1 MTTITFE
8 DNLNLDKQ
16 SFKNLWD
23 FKLYL
28 DENTTF
34 TELNLL
40 DKSEYTD
47 EIFEKMKQTQ
57 KLPDSEFVNL

>member
-16 SFKNLWD
+16 NFKKLWD
-23 FKLYL
+23 FKVYL
-28 DENTTF
+28 EKNTTF

-40 DKSEYTD
+40 HKSEYT
-47 EIFEKMKQTQ
+47 Q
-57 KLPDSEFVNL
+57 KVL